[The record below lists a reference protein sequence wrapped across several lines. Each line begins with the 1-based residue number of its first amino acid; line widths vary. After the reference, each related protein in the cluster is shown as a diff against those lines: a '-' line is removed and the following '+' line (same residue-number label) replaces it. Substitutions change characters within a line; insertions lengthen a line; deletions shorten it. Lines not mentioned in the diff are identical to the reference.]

1 MPRRTTP
8 DPISAKI
15 GARIRLLRA
24 ERLMSLVE
32 LANVSGLNK
41 GHLSS
46 IEQGLVRVNFG
57 TLVQIATGL
66 GVQPMI
72 LVTFPD
78 EHPMAQLLERWRKLP
93 PEELTRELEEV
104 RGMLK
109 GTRVDRTEDAANL
122 HDRAAPESGKRGDVS
137 S

>member
-24 ERLMSLVE
+24 ERVMNLSE
-32 LANVSGLNK
+32 LAKESGLNK

-46 IEQGLVRVNFG
+46 IEQGLVRINFG
-57 TLVQIATGL
+57 TLVQIAQAL

-78 EHPMAQLLERWRKLP
+78 EDPMARLVERWRKLP
-93 PEELTRELEEV
+93 PDIRSRELSEV
-104 RGMLK
+104 REMLK
-109 GTRVDRTEDAANL
+109 QM
-122 HDRAAPESGKRGDVS
+122 RA
-137 S
+137 